1 MKALLL
7 SALLTISA
15 FSGTVQAHGDHG
27 AISESGAMN
36 IATRVVQKMT
46 LRDYGYA
53 AGQLD
58 ASWESIGKDQ
68 IVLKEKGAGFYI
80 VEVTKSGSDEKVYVK
95 VLLDGSISDVS
106 KVYPF

>member
-7 SALLTISA
+7 TAALTLSA
-15 FSGTVQAHGDHG
+15 FSGTTYAHGDHG
-27 AISESGAMN
+27 VLDERGAMGL
-36 IATRVVQKMT
+36 AARVVQKMT
-46 LRDYGYA
+46 LRDYGYT

-58 ASWESIGKDQ
+58 TSWQSIGKDQ

-106 KVYPF
+106 KIYPF

>member
-15 FSGTVQAHGDHG
+15 FSGTVQTHGDHG

-68 IVLKEKGAGFYI
+68 IVLKEKGLVSI
-80 VEVTKSGSDEKVYVK
+80 LSKLQNP
-95 VLLDGSISDVS
+95 VLM
-106 KVYPF
+106 KRCM

>member
-46 LRDYGYA
+46 LRDYGYT

-58 ASWESIGKDQ
+58 TSWQSIGKDQ
-68 IVLKEKGAGFYI
+68 VVLKESGENFYV